1 PLRDRRPAPQRA
13 RRSASLARR
22 IPQRAHSGALDAGRR
37 FRRPDPR
44 RRAHLRRSS
53 RMKVL
58 TANIEDVM
66 REAAARWTL
75 VAYFF
80 LSTVFIIIF
89 ASALNLDIVDGALA
103 GAKLFG
109 KEVDMGGSEISIEKL
124 VMGFESGFSG
134 VLYVLCTFLAI
145 FATAHLVPRMQEKGT
160 IDLYLSRPV
169 SRVKLIL
176 SRYIA
181 GLILAGSNVLYL
193 ISSIWAI
200 VAWKTHVLQPRFFL
214 AGGVILFL
222 IATLLAFA
230 FLIGVVTSST
240 AVSIM
245 ATYGVFFFGV
255 MLAGHAR
262 IEAALSKEWQAM
274 GIKALYWIMPKT
286 AELASAV
293 VAYVGGPQMHNE
305 LLKIPPAPFIS
316 TAIFGF
322 VGLTLASW
330 LFQRKEF

>member
-1 PLRDRRPAPQRA
+1 
-13 RRSASLARR
+13 
-22 IPQRAHSGALDAGRR
+22 
-37 FRRPDPR
+37 
-44 RRAHLRRSS
+44 
-53 RMKVL
+53 MKVL
-58 TANIEDVM
+58 MANIEDVM

-80 LSTVFIIIF
+80 LSTIFILIF
-89 ASALNLDIVDGALA
+89 ASAINLDIVDGALA

-109 KEVDMGGSEISIEKL
+109 KNVEVSGTMSIEKL

-134 VLYVLCTFLAI
+134 ILYVLCTFLAI

-169 SRVKLIL
+169 SRIKLIL
-176 SRYIA
+176 SRYVA

-193 ISSIWAI
+193 IGSIWLI
-200 VAWKTHVLQPRFFL
+200 VAWKTHVFHPRFFL

-230 FLIGVVTSST
+230 FLIGVITSST

-245 ATYGVFFFGV
+245 ATYGVFFFGL

-274 GIKALYWIMPKT
+274 SIRTLYWIMPKT
-286 AELASAV
+286 AELATSV
-293 VAYVGGPQMHNE
+293 VAYVGGPQLQNE
-305 LLKIPPAPFIS
+305 IIKITAAPFWS
-316 TAIFGF
+316 TAIFGL
-322 VGLTLASW
+322 VCLTLASW
-330 LFQRKEF
+330 MFQRKEF